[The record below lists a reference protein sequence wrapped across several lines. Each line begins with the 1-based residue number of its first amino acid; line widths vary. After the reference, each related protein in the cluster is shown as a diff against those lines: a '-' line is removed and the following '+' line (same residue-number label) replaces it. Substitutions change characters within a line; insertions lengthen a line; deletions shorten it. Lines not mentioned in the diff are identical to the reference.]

1 MPNRLSTES
10 SPYLRQHAENPV
22 DWFPW
27 GEEAFSKAKAEGKL
41 VLISIGYSSCHWCH
55 VMEHETFSNVAAAE
69 VMNRY
74 FVCIKVDR
82 EERPDIDQVYMNA
95 VQLMSGQGG
104 WPLNCFV
111 MPDGRPVY
119 GGTYFPRENWL
130 KVLQHLNAIWKDEPE
145 KVEDYAQ
152 RLTEGVQLSDLAI
165 PEEGS
170 NTFSAAYADQV
181 VQRWKNH
188 FDSIEGGPNRAP
200 KFPLPN
206 NYGFL
211 LRYAIYRN
219 DDSVMKHVRLTLDKI
234 ALGGI
239 YDQLGGGITRYSTD
253 MIWKVP
259 HFEKMLYDNAQI
271 ISLYSEAFRFT
282 RDPLYLEIAER
293 SIRFCLEEW
302 SKPESGFYSALDAD
316 SEGEEGKYYV
326 WKKDELH
333 GLLGEDYSWFSEYY
347 NINYL
352 GEWEHGNYILLRR
365 ERDDAFARKHKMSID
380 DFLQKKKKAHHLL
393 MIERKKR
400 ISPLLDDKI
409 LCSWNALMITALS
422 DAWKCSGNKEYRDK
436 AISTA
441 HFILREMLKGDG
453 GLYHCFHSGKAY
465 VDGFLEDYSFC
476 IEAFTRLFSITGDEL
491 WLAYADKWA
500 TYVLHYFSDE
510 NDILFYFTSS
520 KSEALIAR
528 KTELSDN
535 VIPASNSVMARSLH
549 ELGGI
554 MGKSEYTHRANRMIQ
569 TVYPHMEAYGAGYS
583 NWGMLLL
590 DLLEETKEVVVCGED
605 ADTMALRILQD
616 VPPHVRVYVCKA
628 ESDLPL
634 FKNRFKTGQSL
645 IYVCRNKSCNLPV
658 QSPEEA
664 LEQLT

>member
-55 VMEHETFSNVAAAE
+55 VMEHETFSDVAAAE

-74 FVCIKVDR
+74 FICIKVDR

-206 NYGFL
+206 NYEFL

-259 HFEKMLYDNAQI
+259 D
-271 ISLYSEAFRFT
+271 
-282 RDPLYLEIAER
+282 
-293 SIRFCLEEW
+293 
-302 SKPESGFYSALDAD
+302 
-316 SEGEEGKYYV
+316 
-326 WKKDELH
+326 
-333 GLLGEDYSWFSEYY
+333 
-347 NINYL
+347 
-352 GEWEHGNYILLRR
+352 
-365 ERDDAFARKHKMSID
+365 RK
-380 DFLQKKKKAHHLL
+380 
-393 MIERKKR
+393 
-400 ISPLLDDKI
+400 
-409 LCSWNALMITALS
+409 
-422 DAWKCSGNKEYRDK
+422 
-436 AISTA
+436 
-441 HFILREMLKGDG
+441 
-453 GLYHCFHSGKAY
+453 
-465 VDGFLEDYSFC
+465 
-476 IEAFTRLFSITGDEL
+476 
-491 WLAYADKWA
+491 
-500 TYVLHYFSDE
+500 
-510 NDILFYFTSS
+510 
-520 KSEALIAR
+520 
-528 KTELSDN
+528 
-535 VIPASNSVMARSLH
+535 SV
-549 ELGGI
+549 
-554 MGKSEYTHRANRMIQ
+554 
-569 TVYPHMEAYGAGYS
+569 V
-583 NWGMLLL
+583 
-590 DLLEETKEVVVCGED
+590 
-605 ADTMALRILQD
+605 
-616 VPPHVRVYVCKA
+616 
-628 ESDLPL
+628 
-634 FKNRFKTGQSL
+634 
-645 IYVCRNKSCNLPV
+645 
-658 QSPEEA
+658 
-664 LEQLT
+664 

>member
-55 VMEHETFSNVAAAE
+55 VMEHETFSDVAAAE

-74 FVCIKVDR
+74 FICIKVDR

-152 RLTEGVQLSDLAI
+152 RLTEGVQLRSDAI

-206 NYGFL
+206 NYEFL

-293 SIRFCLEEW
+293 SIRFCIEEW

-326 WKKDELH
+326 WKKDELQ
-333 GLLGEDYSWFSEYY
+333 GLLGEEYSWFSEYY

-365 ERDDAFARKHKMSID
+365 ERDDAFARKHKMDID

-393 MIERKKR
+393 MTVRKKR

-409 LCSWNALMITALS
+409 LCSWNALMITALC
-422 DAWKCSGNKEYRDK
+422 DAWKCSGKNEYRDK

-465 VDGFLEDYSFC
+465 VDGFLEDYAFC

-554 MGKSEYTHRANRMIQ
+554 MGKIEYTHRANRMLQ
-569 TVYPHMEAYGAGYS
+569 TVYSHMEAYGAGYS

-590 DLLEETKEVVVCGED
+590 DLLEEPKEVVVCGED

-616 VPPHVRVYVCKA
+616 VPPHVRVYVCIA

>member
-55 VMEHETFSNVAAAE
+55 VMEHETFSDLAAAE

-165 PEEGS
+165 PEKGS
-170 NTFSAAYADQV
+170 NAFSAAYADQV

-206 NYGFL
+206 NYEFL

-293 SIRFCLEEW
+293 SIRFCIEEW
-302 SKPESGFYSALDAD
+302 SKPESGFFSALDAD

-326 WKKDELH
+326 WKKDKLQ

-380 DFLQKKKKAHHLL
+380 DFLQKKKKAHQLL
-393 MIERKKR
+393 ISERKKR

-409 LCSWNALMITALS
+409 LCSWNALMITALC
-422 DAWKCSGNKEYRDK
+422 DAWKCSGNNEYRDK

-465 VDGFLEDYSFC
+465 VDGFLEDYAFC
-476 IEAFTRLFSITGDEL
+476 IEALTHLFSITGDEL
-491 WLAYADKWA
+491 WLSYADKWA
-500 TYVLHYFSDE
+500 IYVLHYFSDE

-554 MGKSEYTHRANRMIQ
+554 MGKSEYTDRANRMLQ
-569 TVYPHMEAYGAGYS
+569 TVYPHIESYGAGYS

-590 DLLEETKEVVVCGED
+590 DLLEEPKEVVVCGED
-605 ADTMALRILQD
+605 ADAMALRILRD
-616 VPPHVRVYVCKA
+616 VPPHVQVYVCNA

>member
-55 VMEHETFSNVAAAE
+55 VMEHETFSDLAAAE

-165 PEEGS
+165 PEEGT
-170 NTFSAAYADQV
+170 NAFSAAYADQM

-206 NYGFL
+206 NYEFL
-211 LRYAIYRN
+211 LRYAIYRT

-293 SIRFCLEEW
+293 SIRFCMEEW
-302 SKPESGFYSALDAD
+302 SKPESGFYSAFDAD

-326 WKKDELH
+326 WKKDELQ

-365 ERDDAFARKHKMSID
+365 ERDDAFARKHKMGID
-380 DFLQKKKKAHHLL
+380 DFIQKKKRAHYLL
-393 MIERKKR
+393 MSERKKR

-409 LCSWNALMITALS
+409 LCSWNALMITALC
-422 DAWKCSGNKEYRDK
+422 DAWKCSGNNDYRDK

-465 VDGFLEDYSFC
+465 VDGFLEDYAFC
-476 IEAFTRLFSITGDEL
+476 IEAFARLFSITGDEL
-491 WLAYADKWA
+491 WLSYADKWA
-500 TYVLHYFSDE
+500 IYVLHYFSDE

-520 KSEALIAR
+520 KSKALIAR

-554 MGKSEYTHRANRMIQ
+554 MGNSEYTDRANRMLQ

-590 DLLEETKEVVVCGED
+590 DLLEEPKEVVICGED
-605 ADTMALRILQD
+605 ADAMALRILRD
-616 VPPHVRVYVCKA
+616 VPPHVRVYVCNA

-645 IYVCRNKSCNLPV
+645 IFVCRNKSCNLPV

-664 LEQLT
+664 LEKLT

>member
-55 VMEHETFSNVAAAE
+55 VMEHETFSDVAAAE

-74 FVCIKVDR
+74 FICIKVDR

-206 NYGFL
+206 NYEFL

-293 SIRFCLEEW
+293 SIRFCIEEW

-326 WKKDELH
+326 WKKDELQ
-333 GLLGEDYSWFSEYY
+333 GLLGEEYSWFSEYY

-365 ERDDAFARKHKMSID
+365 ERDDAFARKHKMDID

-393 MIERKKR
+393 MTVRKKR

-409 LCSWNALMITALS
+409 LCSWNALMITALC
-422 DAWKCSGNKEYRDK
+422 DAWKCSGKNEYRDK

-465 VDGFLEDYSFC
+465 VDGFLEDYAFC

-554 MGKSEYTHRANRMIQ
+554 MGKIEYTHRANRMLQ
-569 TVYPHMEAYGAGYS
+569 TVYSHMEAYGAGYS

-590 DLLEETKEVVVCGED
+590 DLLEEPKEVVVCGED

-616 VPPHVRVYVCKA
+616 VPPHVRVYVCIA